1 MTPLLIATARE
12 QAQSMAWEAFLAD
25 VQLTWVAA

>member
-12 QAQSMAWEAFLAD
+12 QAQSKAWEAFLAD
-25 VQLTWVAA
+25 VQLSWVRP